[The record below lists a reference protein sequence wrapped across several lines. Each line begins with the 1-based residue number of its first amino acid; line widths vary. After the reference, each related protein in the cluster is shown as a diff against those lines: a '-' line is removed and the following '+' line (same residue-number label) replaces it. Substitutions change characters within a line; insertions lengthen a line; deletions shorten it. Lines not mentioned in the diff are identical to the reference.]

1 MAPVEAEDRFVA
13 LMGGPEAG
21 LPLDEAMFLIAQQA
35 DPTVDV
41 ECQLRTL
48 DDLAAECPAPTL
60 DALVRHLF
68 VDLGFTGNRDDYYDP
83 RNSYLDQVLERR
95 VGIPISLAVLAIV
108 VGRRLGVPLAGV
120 GMPGHFLLRDRVLP
134 DVFIDPFRGAVIDP
148 AGCAQV
154 FRALHGASAP
164 FDERFLEPVTS
175 RTILRRVLANL
186 AAVHRTSGDRT
197 ALVCVLRL
205 RAAIPGVTVEER
217 RELAEALAAVGQFS
231 AAAEVL
237 EAVAAGEGGDRA
249 AVDLTAATRYRARL
263 N

>member
-1 MAPVEAEDRFVA
+1 MALVEAEDRFVA
-13 LMGGPEAG
+13 LLHGPEAEV
-21 LPLDEAMFLIAQQA
+21 PLDEAMLLIAQQA

-41 ECQLRTL
+41 ERHLRGL
-48 DDLAAECPAPTL
+48 DELAARCPAPTL

-68 VDLGFTGNRDDYYDP
+68 VDEGFSGNRDDYYDA

-95 VGIPISLAVLAIV
+95 LGIPISLAVVAIV

-134 DVFIDPFRGAVIDP
+134 DVFIDPFRGAVLDP
-148 AGCAQV
+148 AGCARV
-154 FRALHGASAP
+154 FQAMHGPSAP
-164 FDERFLEPVTS
+164 FDLRFLEPVGTHP
-175 RTILRRVLANL
+175 ILRRVLANL

-197 ALVCVLRL
+197 ALVGVLRL
-205 RAAIPGVTVEER
+205 RAAVPGVTVEER
-217 RELAEALAAVGQFS
+217 RELAEALAAAGRFS

-237 EAVAAGEGGDRA
+237 EALAAGEVGDRA
-249 AVDLTAATRYRARL
+249 SVDLSAATRYRARL